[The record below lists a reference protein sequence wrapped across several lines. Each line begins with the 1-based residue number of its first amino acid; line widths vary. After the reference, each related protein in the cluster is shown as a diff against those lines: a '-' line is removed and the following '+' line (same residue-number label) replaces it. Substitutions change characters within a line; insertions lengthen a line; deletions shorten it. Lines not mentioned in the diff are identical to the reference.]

1 MNKIVPDTLY
11 IHGLTRRQAVP
22 EVYLESGVDFLPQ
35 AEQSSRQILAFANYC
50 TKDGDNMASTIV
62 ALMEDLFFL
71 AKIRET
77 AKALGITVVT
87 GDSRRGPV
95 AIAEA
100 QPQAII
106 LDLNSRQLP
115 ALDWIQAL
123 KSDPATR
130 SIRIVGFVS
139 HVQEQLI
146 SDARAAGCD
155 SVMARSAFTQQL
167 PNLLRS
173 LVTAS

>member
-1 MNKIVPDTLY
+1 MAATIIAL
-11 IHGLTRRQAVP
+11 
-22 EVYLESGVDFLPQ
+22 VD
-35 AEQSSRQILAFANYC
+35 
-50 TKDGDNMASTIV
+50 
-62 ALMEDLFFL
+62 DLFFL

-77 AKALGITVVT
+77 AKAVGVTVTVV
-87 GDSRRGPV
+87 DPRRGAV

-100 QPQAII
+100 QPQAIF
-106 LDLNSRQLP
+106 LDLNSRNLP

-123 KSDPATR
+123 KSEPVTR
-130 SIRIVGFVS
+130 PIRIVGFAS

-167 PNLLRS
+167 PNLLRT
-173 LVTAS
+173 LVTESTE

>member
-1 MNKIVPDTLY
+1 
-11 IHGLTRRQAVP
+11 
-22 EVYLESGVDFLPQ
+22 
-35 AEQSSRQILAFANYC
+35 
-50 TKDGDNMASTIV
+50 MATTIV
-62 ALMEDLFFL
+62 VLVEDLFFL

-87 GDSRRGPV
+87 GDSRVGPA

-100 QPQAII
+100 LPQTII
-106 LDLNSRQLP
+106 LDLNSRGLP
-115 ALDWIQAL
+115 AVDWIRAL
-123 KSDPATR
+123 KADPITR
-130 SIRIVGFVS
+130 PIRIVGFAS

-146 SDARAAGCD
+146 SAARAAGCD

-173 LVTAS
+173 LVSDGK